1 MTVRVRFAPS
11 PTGALHI
18 GGARTALFN
27 WLFARHHKGQ
37 FLLRIEDTD
46 RERSTKEHEQ
56 SILDGMKWLG
66 MDWDENP
73 IYQSE
78 RTDLYKEH
86 VQKLLDEGKAYKCY
100 CTPEEVDEMRKKAMA
115 EGGKPKY
122 DGRCRE
128 RTDPPN
134 LPYTIRFKAPLEGS
148 TSFDDICRGTITTP
162 NDQLDDLIIAR
173 SDGTPTYNFVVVVD
187 DVTMKITHVV
197 RGDDHINNTPR
208 QVLLYQALG
217 YDVPKFAHLPMIFG
231 PDKKKLSKRH
241 GAASVMEYK
250 DMGYLPGALVN
261 YLARLGWASG
271 DQEIFTTQELF
282 EKFDLDAVGNSPS
295 VFDFEKLAWVNSQ
308 HMMKCSNEDLIGMV
322 EPFMS
327 KLGLRMDD
335 RAYAAQVMEVEK
347 PRATTLTELADVS
360 AFFFKDEITI
370 DEKAR
375 EKWLGD
381 EGLGVIKSLCTKLDT
396 LDTFNEETLA
406 PIFSSLVEETGLKM
420 KKIAQPVRVALT
432 GNTASPGIFDVLG
445 ILGKGRV
452 LARLDEAISKGPFNV

>member
-128 RTDPPN
+128 RTDQPN

-231 PDKKKLSKRH
+231 PDKKKLSKRF
-241 GAASVMEYK
+241 
-250 DMGYLPGALVN
+250 
-261 YLARLGWASG
+261 
-271 DQEIFTTQELF
+271 I
-282 EKFDLDAVGNSPS
+282 
-295 VFDFEKLAWVNSQ
+295 
-308 HMMKCSNEDLIGMV
+308 
-322 EPFMS
+322 
-327 KLGLRMDD
+327 
-335 RAYAAQVMEVEK
+335 
-347 PRATTLTELADVS
+347 
-360 AFFFKDEITI
+360 
-370 DEKAR
+370 
-375 EKWLGD
+375 
-381 EGLGVIKSLCTKLDT
+381 
-396 LDTFNEETLA
+396 
-406 PIFSSLVEETGLKM
+406 
-420 KKIAQPVRVALT
+420 
-432 GNTASPGIFDVLG
+432 
-445 ILGKGRV
+445 
-452 LARLDEAISKGPFNV
+452 

>member
-66 MDWDENP
+66 IDWDEEP

-100 CTPEEVDEMRKKAMA
+100 CTAEEVDEMRKKAMA

-122 DGRCRE
+122 DGHCRE
-128 RTDPPN
+128 RTDQPD
-134 LPYTIRFKAPLEGS
+134 LPFTIRFKAPLEGA
-148 TSFDDICRGTITTP
+148 TSFHDICRGTITTE
-162 NDQLDDLIIAR
+162 NTQLDDLIIAR
-173 SDGTPTYNFVVVVD
+173 SDGAPTYNFVVVVD

-208 QVLLYQALG
+208 QVQLYQALG
-217 YDVPKFAHLPMIFG
+217 YDIPEFAHLPMIFG

-241 GAASVMEYK
+241 SATSVMEYK
-250 DMGYLPGALVN
+250 DMGYLPEALVN

-295 VFDFEKLAWVNSQ
+295 VFDFEKLEWVNSQ
-308 HMMKCSNEDLIGMV
+308 HMMKRSNEELIDLA

-335 RAYAAQVMEVEK
+335 RAYAAQVMEIEK
-347 PRATTLTELADVS
+347 PRATTLTQLAEIS
-360 AFFFKDEITI
+360 AFFFKDEIII
-370 DEKAR
+370 DEKAGS
-375 EKWLGD
+375 KWLND
-381 EGLGVIKSLCTKLDT
+381 EGLGTLKTVRTKLDS
-396 LDTFNEETLA
+396 LDTFSEDTLA
-406 PIFSSLVEETGLKM
+406 PVFSNLVEETGLKM

-432 GNTASPGIFDVLG
+432 GSTASPGIFEVMT
-445 ILGKGRV
+445 ILGRSRV
-452 LARLDEAISKGPFNV
+452 LKRLDAAIHI

>member
-27 WLFARHHKGQ
+27 WLFARHHKGE

-66 MDWDENP
+66 MDWDAEP
-73 IYQSE
+73 IYQSQ
-78 RTDLYKEH
+78 RTELYKEH
-86 VQKLLDEGKAYKCY
+86 VQKLLGEGKAYKCY
-100 CTPEEVDEMRKKAMA
+100 CTPDEVNAMREKARA
-115 EGGKPKY
+115 EGKKPKY

-128 RTDPPN
+128 RTDQPD
-134 LPYTIRFKAPLEGS
+134 LPYTIRFKAPLEGK
-148 TSFDDICRGTITTP
+148 TVFEDICRGTITTP

-208 QVLLYQALG
+208 QVQLYQALG
-217 YDVPKFAHLPMIFG
+217 YDIPEFAHLPMIYG

-241 GAASVMEYK
+241 GAASVMEYQE
-250 DMGYLPGALVN
+250 MGYLPEALVN
-261 YLARLGWASG
+261 YLARLGWAHG
-271 DQEIFTTQELF
+271 DQEIFTTEELF
-282 EKFDLDAVGNSPS
+282 DKFDLDAVSNSPS
-295 VFDFEKLAWVNSQ
+295 IFDFEKLAWVNAQ
-308 HMMKCSNEDLIGMV
+308 HMMKRSNEELIDMV
-322 EPFMS
+322 EPFVS

-335 RAYAAQVMEVEK
+335 RTYAAQVMEVEK
-347 PRATTLTELADVS
+347 PRATTLVELADIS

-375 EKWLGD
+375 EKWLGE
-381 EGLGVIKSLCTKLDT
+381 EGLGVLKTLLDKLADV
-396 LDTFNEETLA
+396 DTFSEETLS

-432 GNTASPGIFDVLG
+432 GSTASPGIFEVMT
-445 ILGKGRV
+445 ILGKDRV
-452 LARLDEAISKGPFNV
+452 LKRLGST